1 MMETKINYELLL
13 DVIFNETVEELV
25 LFNTALKDL
34 NYM

>member
-34 NYM
+34 NI